1 MLCLGK
7 SPFFCYDLNSFLI
20 NRLLYNKYCNILQSK
35 KKYRQLPKAIL
46 GSFIDFSTN
55 DYLGLSQSE
64 ALFDAAKL
72 SGAQFGVGSTG
83 SRLLSGNKKIFEDL
97 EKRIAQDKG
106 AESALIFNSGFQ
118 ANVTVLASLLDQSVL
133 GEKPIVFFDKLNH
146 ASLYQAVFLS
156 NAELVRY
163 QHNDTDHLSNLLT
176 KFKNDLRPKFIVT
189 ETIFGMDG
197 DIAPIEKIF
206 ALSKEHEAFLYLD
219 EAHATGI
226 IGYNGYGLSTS
237 INLQEIPHLILG
249 TFSKALGCFG
259 AYVACSNVIKNYLI
273 NKCPGFIYSTSLSPM
288 VIGAA
293 AKAWDLVQHLADQ
306 RQALSF
312 KAANLRN
319 NLQNLGFNTGDSVTH
334 IIPIILGDENIVM
347 SAKEKLLKQGLVVS
361 AIRPPTV
368 SPGTS
373 RLRIALNVNHTEN
386 NLNHLVYALQQI

>member
-1 MLCLGK
+1 MYKLYSK
-7 SPFFCYDLNSFLI
+7 YYD
-20 NRLLYNKYCNILQSK
+20 ILQSK
-35 KKYRQLPKAIL
+35 GKYRQLPQAIL
-46 GSFIDFSTN
+46 DSDKNFIDFSTN

-64 ALFDAAKL
+64 VLFDAAKL

-106 AESALIFNSGFQ
+106 TESALIFNSGFQ
-118 ANVTVLASLLDQSVL
+118 ANITALASLLDQSVL
-133 GEKPIVFFDKLNH
+133 GNKPIVFFDKLNH
-146 ASLYQAVFLS
+146 ASLYQAIFLS
-156 NAELVRY
+156 HAELVRY
-163 QHNDTDHLSNLLT
+163 RHNDMDHLSNLLT
-176 KFKNDLRPKFIVT
+176 KFKNDLRSKFIVT

-197 DIAPIEKIF
+197 DIVSIEEIF
-206 ALSKEHEAFLYLD
+206 ALSKKYEAFLYLD

-226 IGYNGYGLSTS
+226 IGHNGYGLSTN
-237 INLQEIPHLILG
+237 IDLQEIPHLVLG

-259 AYVACSNVIKNYLI
+259 AYVACSNIIKNYLI
-273 NKCPGFIYSTSLSPM
+273 NQCSGFIYSTSLSPM

-293 AKAWDLVQHLADQ
+293 VKGWDLVPHLTDQ

-334 IIPIILGDENIVM
+334 IIPIILGDEDTVM

-368 SPGTS
+368 PPGTS
-373 RLRIALNVNHTEN
+373 RLRIALNVNHTES
-386 NLNHLVYALQQI
+386 NLNHLIHALQQI

>member
-1 MLCLGK
+1 MYKLYSK
-7 SPFFCYDLNSFLI
+7 YYD
-20 NRLLYNKYCNILQSK
+20 ILQSK
-35 KKYRQLPKAIL
+35 GKYRQLPQAIL
-46 GSFIDFSTN
+46 DSDKNFIDFSTN

-64 ALFDAAKL
+64 VLFDAAKL

-106 AESALIFNSGFQ
+106 TESALIFNSGFQ
-118 ANVTVLASLLDQSVL
+118 ANITALASLLDQSVL
-133 GEKPIVFFDKLNH
+133 GNKPIVFFDKLNH
-146 ASLYQAVFLS
+146 ASLYQAIFLS
-156 NAELVRY
+156 HAELIRY
-163 QHNDTDHLSNLLT
+163 RHNDMDHLSNLLT
-176 KFKNDLRPKFIVT
+176 KFKNDLRSKFIVT

-197 DIAPIEKIF
+197 DIVSIEEIF
-206 ALSKEHEAFLYLD
+206 ALSKKYEAFLYLD

-226 IGYNGYGLSTS
+226 IGHNGYGLSTN
-237 INLQEIPHLILG
+237 IDLQEIPHLVLG

-259 AYVACSNVIKNYLI
+259 AYVACSNIIKNYLI
-273 NKCPGFIYSTSLSPM
+273 NQCSGFIYSTSLSPM

-293 AKAWDLVQHLADQ
+293 VKGWDLVPHLTDQ

-334 IIPIILGDENIVM
+334 IIPIILGDEDTVM

-368 SPGTS
+368 PPGTS
-373 RLRIALNVNHTEN
+373 RLRIALNVNHTES
-386 NLNHLVYALQQI
+386 NLNHLIHALQQI

>member
-1 MLCLGK
+1 M
-7 SPFFCYDLNSFLI
+7 
-20 NRLLYNKYCNILQSK
+20 LYNKYCNTLQSK
-35 KKYRQLPKAIL
+35 GKYRQLPKAIL
-46 GSFIDFSTN
+46 GNFIDFSTN

-64 ALFDAAKL
+64 VLLDAAKL

-106 AESALIFNSGFQ
+106 TESALIFNSGFQ
-118 ANVTVLASLLDQSVL
+118 ANITVLASLLDQSVL
-133 GEKPIVFFDKLNH
+133 GDKPIVFFDKLNH

-163 QHNDTDHLSNLLT
+163 QHNDADHLSSLLT

-226 IGYNGYGLSTS
+226 VGHNGYGLSTS

-259 AYVACSNVIKNYLI
+259 AYVACSNIVKNYLI

-293 AKAWDLVQHLADQ
+293 AKAWDLVQHFADQ

-312 KAANLRN
+312 KAANLRS
-319 NLQNLGFNTGDSVTH
+319 NLQNLGFNTGNSVTH
-334 IIPIILGDENIVM
+334 IIPIILGDENTVM
-347 SAKEKLLKQGLVVS
+347 SAKEKLLKQGLIVS

-373 RLRIALNVNHTEN
+373 RLRIALNVNHTES
-386 NLNHLVYALQQI
+386 NLDHLVHALRQI

>member
-1 MLCLGK
+1 MYKL
-7 SPFFCYDLNSFLI
+7 YDE
-20 NRLLYNKYCNILQSK
+20 YCNILQNK
-35 KKYRQLPKAIL
+35 GKYRELPEAIL
-46 GSFIDFSTN
+46 DPSKNFIDFSTN

-64 ALFDAAKL
+64 VLLEEARSAGIK
-72 SGAQFGVGSTG
+72 FGVGSTG
-83 SRLLSGNKKIFEDL
+83 SRLLSGNKKIFEDF
-97 EKRIAQDKG
+97 EKRIAKDKG
-106 AESALIFNSGFQ
+106 TESALIFNSGFQ

-133 GEKPIVFFDKLNH
+133 GDKPIVFFDKLNH

-163 QHNDTDHLSNLLT
+163 QHNDADHLSSLLT

-197 DIAPIEKIF
+197 DIAPIEKIL

-226 IGYNGYGLSTS
+226 IGYNGYGLSTD

-273 NKCPGFIYSTSLSPM
+273 NKCPGFIYSTSLSLM

-293 AKAWDLVQHLADQ
+293 AKAWDLVQHLTDQ
-306 RQALSF
+306 RLALSF

-334 IIPIILGDENIVM
+334 IIPIILGDENTVM
-347 SAKEKLLKQGLVVS
+347 SAKEKLLKQGLIVS

-373 RLRIALNVNHTEN
+373 RLRIALNVNHTES
-386 NLNHLVYALQQI
+386 NLNHLVHALQQI

>member
-1 MLCLGK
+1 M
-7 SPFFCYDLNSFLI
+7 
-20 NRLLYNKYCNILQSK
+20 
-35 KKYRQLPKAIL
+35 PKAIL

-64 ALFDAAKL
+64 VLFDAAKL

-106 AESALIFNSGFQ
+106 TESALIFNSGFQ

-133 GEKPIVFFDKLNH
+133 GNKPIVFFDKLNH

-163 QHNDTDHLSNLLT
+163 QHNDTDYLSNLLT

-197 DIAPIEKIF
+197 DIAPIEEIF

-226 IGYNGYGLSTS
+226 IGHNGYGLSTN
-237 INLQEIPHLILG
+237 IDLQEIPHLVLG

-273 NKCPGFIYSTSLSPM
+273 NKCSGFIYSTSLSPM

-293 AKAWDLVQHLADQ
+293 AEAWNLVQYLADQ
-306 RQALSF
+306 RQALFF

-319 NLQNLGFNTGDSVTH
+319 NLRNLGFDTGNSVTH
-334 IIPIILGDENIVM
+334 IVPIILGDENTVM
-347 SAKEKLLKQGLVVS
+347 RAKEKLLKQGLVVS

-368 SPGTS
+368 PPGTS
-373 RLRIALNVNHTEN
+373 RLRIALNVNHTES
-386 NLNHLVYALQQI
+386 NLDHLVHALQQI

>member
-1 MLCLGK
+1 MYKL
-7 SPFFCYDLNSFLI
+7 YDE
-20 NRLLYNKYCNILQSK
+20 YCNILQNK
-35 KKYRQLPKAIL
+35 GKYRELPENPSK
-46 GSFIDFSTN
+46 SFIDFSTN

-64 ALFDAAKL
+64 VLFESAK
-72 SGAQFGVGSTG
+72 SAGTEFGVGSTG
-83 SRLLSGNKKIFEDL
+83 SRLLSGNKKIFEDF
-97 EKRIAQDKG
+97 EKRIAKDKG
-106 AESALIFNSGFQ
+106 TESALIFNSGFQ

-133 GEKPIVFFDKLNH
+133 GDKPIVFFDKLNH

-156 NAELVRY
+156 NAELIRY
-163 QHNDTDHLSNLLT
+163 QHNDADHLSNLLT
-176 KFKNDLRPKFIVT
+176 KFKNDLKSKFIVT

-226 IGYNGYGLSTS
+226 IGHNGYGLSTD

-259 AYVACSNVIKNYLI
+259 AYVACSSVIKNYLI
-273 NKCPGFIYSTSLSPM
+273 NKCSGFIYSTSLSPM

-293 AKAWDLVQHLADQ
+293 AKAWNLVQHLADQ

-312 KAANLRN
+312 KATNLRN
-319 NLQNLGFNTGDSVTH
+319 DLQNLGFNTGNSATH
-334 IIPIILGDENIVM
+334 IIPIILGDEDTVM

-368 SPGTS
+368 PPGTS
-373 RLRIALNVNHTEN
+373 RLRIALNVNHTES
-386 NLNHLVYALQQI
+386 NLDYLVHVLQQI

>member
-1 MLCLGK
+1 MYKL
-7 SPFFCYDLNSFLI
+7 YDE
-20 NRLLYNKYCNILQSK
+20 YCNILQNK
-35 KKYRQLPKAIL
+35 GKYRELPEAIL
-46 GSFIDFSTN
+46 DSSKNFIDFSTN
-55 DYLGLSQSE
+55 DYLGFNQSGMLFE
-64 ALFDAAKL
+64 AARSAGIK
-72 SGAQFGVGSTG
+72 FGVGSTG

-106 AESALIFNSGFQ
+106 TESALIFNSGFQ
-118 ANVTVLASLLDQSVL
+118 ANITVLASLLDQSVL
-133 GEKPIVFFDKLNH
+133 GNKPIVFFDKLNH
-146 ASLYQAVFLS
+146 ASLYQAIFLS

-163 QHNDTDHLSNLLT
+163 QHNDVNHLSNSLT
-176 KFKNDLRPKFIVT
+176 RFKNDLRPKFIVT

-226 IGYNGYGLSTS
+226 IGHNGYGLATS
-237 INLQEIPHLILG
+237 INFQEIPHLVLG

-259 AYVACSNVIKNYLI
+259 AYVACSSVIKNYLI

-288 VIGAA
+288 IIGAA

-306 RQALSF
+306 RQALFF
-312 KAANLRN
+312 KAVNLRN
-319 NLQNLGFNTGDSVTH
+319 KLQNLGFNTGDSVTH
-334 IIPIILGDENIVM
+334 IIPIILGDEDIVM

-368 SPGTS
+368 PPGTS
-373 RLRIALNVNHTEN
+373 RLRIALNVNHTES
-386 NLNHLVYALQQI
+386 NLDHLVHVLQQI

>member
-1 MLCLGK
+1 MYK
-7 SPFFCYDLNSFLI
+7 PYE
-20 NRLLYNKYCNILQSK
+20 KYHNILKSK
-35 KKYRQLPKAIL
+35 GKYRQLPKAIL
-46 GSFIDFSTN
+46 ESFINFSTN

-64 ALFDAAKL
+64 VLFDAAKL
-72 SGAQFGVGSTG
+72 SGVQFGVGSTG

-106 AESALIFNSGFQ
+106 TESALIFNSGFQ
-118 ANVTVLASLLDQSVL
+118 ANITVLASLLDQSVL
-133 GEKPIVFFDKLNH
+133 GNKPIVFFDKLNH

-156 NAELVRY
+156 DAEFVRY
-163 QHNDTDHLSNLLT
+163 QHNDMNHLSNLLI
-176 KFKNDLRPKFIVT
+176 KFKNDLRSKFIVT

-197 DIAPIEKIF
+197 DIVSIEEIF
-206 ALSKEHEAFLYLD
+206 ALSKEYEAFLYLD

-226 IGYNGYGLSTS
+226 IGRNGYGLSTY
-237 INLQEIPHLILG
+237 INLQKVPHLVLG

-288 VIGAA
+288 IIGAA
-293 AKAWDLVQHLADQ
+293 AKSWDLVKHFTNQ
-306 RQALSF
+306 RQTLSF

-319 NLQNLGFNTGDSVTH
+319 NLQNLGFNTGNSVTH
-334 IIPIILGDENIVM
+334 IIPIVLGDEDTVM

-368 SPGTS
+368 PSGTS
-373 RLRIALNVNHTEN
+373 RLRIALNVNHTES
-386 NLNHLVYALQQI
+386 NLDYLVHVLQQI

>member
-1 MLCLGK
+1 MV
-7 SPFFCYDLNSFLI
+7 
-20 NRLLYNKYCNILQSK
+20 NRLLYNKYCNTLQSK
-35 KKYRQLPKAIL
+35 GKYRQLPKAIL
-46 GSFIDFSTN
+46 GNFIDFSTN

-64 ALFDAAKL
+64 VLFDAAKL

-83 SRLLSGNKKIFEDL
+83 SRLLSGNKKIFEDF
-97 EKRIAQDKG
+97 EKRIAQDKRT
-106 AESALIFNSGFQ
+106 ESALIFNSGFQ
-118 ANVTVLASLLDQSVL
+118 SNITVLASLLDQSVL
-133 GEKPIVFFDKLNH
+133 GDKPIVFFDKLNH

-226 IGYNGYGLSTS
+226 IGHNGYGLSTS

-259 AYVACSNVIKNYLI
+259 AYVACSNIIKNYLI

-293 AKAWDLVQHLADQ
+293 AKAWDLVQHFADQ
-306 RQALSF
+306 RQDLSF

-347 SAKEKLLKQGLVVS
+347 SAKEKLLKQGLIVS

-373 RLRIALNVNHTEN
+373 RLRIALNVNHTES
-386 NLNHLVYALQQI
+386 NLNHLVHALQQI

>member
-1 MLCLGK
+1 M
-7 SPFFCYDLNSFLI
+7 
-20 NRLLYNKYCNILQSK
+20 
-35 KKYRQLPKAIL
+35 PKAIL

-64 ALFDAAKL
+64 VLFDAAKL

-106 AESALIFNSGFQ
+106 TESALIFNSGFQ
-118 ANVTVLASLLDQSVL
+118 ANITVLASLLDQSVL
-133 GEKPIVFFDKLNH
+133 GDKPIVFFDKLNH

-156 NAELVRY
+156 HAELVRY
-163 QHNDTDHLSNLLT
+163 RHNDMDHLSNSLI

-226 IGYNGYGLSTS
+226 IGHNGYGLSTS
-237 INLQEIPHLILG
+237 INFQEIPHLVLG

-273 NKCPGFIYSTSLSPM
+273 NKCSGFIYSTSLSPM

-312 KAANLRN
+312 KATNLRN
-319 NLQNLGFNTGDSVTH
+319 NLQNLGFNTGNSVTH
-334 IIPIILGDENIVM
+334 IIPIILGDENTVM

-368 SPGTS
+368 PPRTS
-373 RLRIALNVNHTEN
+373 RLRIALNVNHTES
-386 NLNHLVYALQQI
+386 NLDHLVYALQQI

>member
-1 MLCLGK
+1 MYKL
-7 SPFFCYDLNSFLI
+7 YDE
-20 NRLLYNKYCNILQSK
+20 YCNILQNK
-35 KKYRQLPKAIL
+35 GKYRELPKNPSK
-46 GSFIDFSTN
+46 SFIDFSIN

-64 ALFDAAKL
+64 VLFESAK
-72 SGAQFGVGSTG
+72 SAGKEFGVGSTG

-106 AESALIFNSGFQ
+106 TESALIFNSGFQ
-118 ANVTVLASLLDQSVL
+118 ANITVLASLLDQSVL
-133 GEKPIVFFDKLNH
+133 GDKPIVFFDKLNH

-163 QHNDTDHLSNLLT
+163 QHNDADHLSSLLT

-226 IGYNGYGLSTS
+226 VGHNGYGLSTS

-259 AYVACSNVIKNYLI
+259 AYVACSNIVKNYLI

-293 AKAWDLVQHLADQ
+293 AKAWDLVQHFADQ

-312 KAANLRN
+312 KAANLRS
-319 NLQNLGFNTGDSVTH
+319 NLQNLGFNTGNSVTH
-334 IIPIILGDENIVM
+334 IIPIILGDENTVM
-347 SAKEKLLKQGLVVS
+347 SAKEKLLKQGLIVS

-368 SPGTS
+368 PPRTS
-373 RLRIALNVNHTEN
+373 RLRIALNVNHTES
-386 NLNHLVYALQQI
+386 NLDYLVHVLQQI

>member
-1 MLCLGK
+1 MV
-7 SPFFCYDLNSFLI
+7 
-20 NRLLYNKYCNILQSK
+20 NRLLYNKYCNTLQSK
-35 KKYRQLPKAIL
+35 GKYRQLPKAIL

-64 ALFDAAKL
+64 VLFDAAKL

-106 AESALIFNSGFQ
+106 TESALIFNSGFQ

-133 GEKPIVFFDKLNH
+133 GNKPIVFFDKLNH

-163 QHNDTDHLSNLLT
+163 QHNDTDYLSNLLT

-197 DIAPIEKIF
+197 DIAPIEEIF

-226 IGYNGYGLSTS
+226 IGHNGYGLSTN
-237 INLQEIPHLILG
+237 IDLQEIPHLVLG

-273 NKCPGFIYSTSLSPM
+273 NKCSGFIYSTSLSPM

-293 AKAWDLVQHLADQ
+293 AEAWNLVQYLADQ
-306 RQALSF
+306 RQALFF

-319 NLQNLGFNTGDSVTH
+319 NLRNLGFDTGNSVTH
-334 IIPIILGDENIVM
+334 IVPIILGDENTVM
-347 SAKEKLLKQGLVVS
+347 RAKEKLLKQGLVVS

-368 SPGTS
+368 PPGTS
-373 RLRIALNVNHTEN
+373 RLRIALNVNHTES
-386 NLNHLVYALQQI
+386 NLDHLVHALQQI

>member
-1 MLCLGK
+1 M
-7 SPFFCYDLNSFLI
+7 
-20 NRLLYNKYCNILQSK
+20 
-35 KKYRQLPKAIL
+35 PKAIL
-46 GSFIDFSTN
+46 GNFIDFSTN

-64 ALFDAAKL
+64 VLLDAAKL

-106 AESALIFNSGFQ
+106 TESALIFNSGFQ
-118 ANVTVLASLLDQSVL
+118 ANITVLASLLDQSVL
-133 GEKPIVFFDKLNH
+133 SDKPIVFFDKLNH

-163 QHNDTDHLSNLLT
+163 QHDDADHLSSLLT

-197 DIAPIEKIF
+197 DIAPIEKIL

-226 IGYNGYGLSTS
+226 IGHNGYGLSTS

-293 AKAWDLVQHLADQ
+293 AKAWDLVQHFADQ

-312 KAANLRN
+312 KAANLRS
-319 NLQNLGFNTGDSVTH
+319 NLQNLGFNTGNSVTH
-334 IIPIILGDENIVM
+334 IIPIILGDENTVM
-347 SAKEKLLKQGLVVS
+347 SAKEKLLKQGLIVS

-386 NLNHLVYALQQI
+386 NLNHLVHALQQI

>member
-1 MLCLGK
+1 MYKL
-7 SPFFCYDLNSFLI
+7 YDE
-20 NRLLYNKYCNILQSK
+20 YCNILQNK
-35 KKYRQLPKAIL
+35 GKYRELPKAIL
-46 GSFIDFSTN
+46 DPSKNFIDFSTN

-64 ALFDAAKL
+64 VLFEAARSAGKK
-72 SGAQFGVGSTG
+72 FGVGSTG
-83 SRLLSGNKKIFEDL
+83 SRLLSGNKKIFEDF
-97 EKRIAQDKG
+97 ERRIAKG
-106 AESALIFNSGFQ
+106 KGTESALIFNSGFQ
-118 ANVTVLASLLDQSVL
+118 ANLTVLASLLDQSVL
-133 GEKPIVFFDKLNH
+133 GNKPIVFFDKLNH

-163 QHNDTDHLSNLLT
+163 QHNDADHLSNLLS

-226 IGYNGYGLSTS
+226 IGHNGYGLSTN

-259 AYVACSNVIKNYLI
+259 AYVACSNVIKNYLV

-293 AKAWDLVQHLADQ
+293 AKAWDLVRHLADQ
-306 RQALSF
+306 RHALSF

-319 NLQNLGFNTGDSVTH
+319 NLQSLGFNTGDSVTH
-334 IIPIILGDENIVM
+334 IVPIILGDENVVI
-347 SAKEKLLKQGLVVS
+347 SAKEKLLKQGLIVS

-368 SPGTS
+368 PPGTS
-373 RLRIALNVNHTEN
+373 RLRIALNVSHTEGD
-386 NLNHLVYALQQI
+386 LDKLVHALQQI

>member
-1 MLCLGK
+1 M
-7 SPFFCYDLNSFLI
+7 
-20 NRLLYNKYCNILQSK
+20 LYNKYCNTLQSK
-35 KKYRQLPKAIL
+35 GKYRQLPKAIL

-64 ALFDAAKL
+64 VLFDAAKL

-106 AESALIFNSGFQ
+106 TESALIFNSGFQ

-133 GEKPIVFFDKLNH
+133 GNKPIVFFDKLNH

-163 QHNDTDHLSNLLT
+163 QHNDTDYLSNLLT

-197 DIAPIEKIF
+197 DIAPIEEIF

-226 IGYNGYGLSTS
+226 IGHNGYGLSTN
-237 INLQEIPHLILG
+237 IDLQEIPHLVLG

-273 NKCPGFIYSTSLSPM
+273 NKCSGFIYSTSLSPM

-293 AKAWDLVQHLADQ
+293 AEAWNLVQYLADQ
-306 RQALSF
+306 RQALFF

-319 NLQNLGFNTGDSVTH
+319 NLRNLGFDTGNSVTH
-334 IIPIILGDENIVM
+334 IVPIILGDENTVM
-347 SAKEKLLKQGLVVS
+347 RAKEKLLKQGLVVS

-368 SPGTS
+368 PPGTS
-373 RLRIALNVNHTEN
+373 RLRIALNVNHTES
-386 NLNHLVYALQQI
+386 NLDHLVHALQQI

>member
-1 MLCLGK
+1 M
-7 SPFFCYDLNSFLI
+7 
-20 NRLLYNKYCNILQSK
+20 LYNKYCNTLQSK
-35 KKYRQLPKAIL
+35 GKYRQLPKAIL

-64 ALFDAAKL
+64 VLFDAAKL

-83 SRLLSGNKKIFEDL
+83 SRLLSGNKKIFEDF
-97 EKRIAQDKG
+97 EKRIAQDKRT
-106 AESALIFNSGFQ
+106 ESALIFNSGFQ
-118 ANVTVLASLLDQSVL
+118 SNITVLASLLDQSVL
-133 GEKPIVFFDKLNH
+133 GDKPIVFFDKLNH

-226 IGYNGYGLSTS
+226 IGHNGYGLSTS

-259 AYVACSNVIKNYLI
+259 AYVACSNIIKNYLI

-293 AKAWDLVQHLADQ
+293 AKAWDLVQHFADQ
-306 RQALSF
+306 RQVLSF

-347 SAKEKLLKQGLVVS
+347 SAKEKLLKQGLIVS

-373 RLRIALNVNHTEN
+373 RLRIALNVNHTES
-386 NLNHLVYALQQI
+386 NLNHLVHALQQI